1 MLTSGIFFKEFK
13 IKKKYSI
20 VKKKLLLI
28 IKDKNDLILS
38 FGNSYRNSFKKKS
51 IAKYKKFKNI
61 RVIGMGGSTLGSQT
75 IHDFLKHK
83 IRKNFLFI
91 DNLQPKQKKTT
102 KQFLSLVI
110 SKSGNTTET
119 IANANIFIKKKR

>member
-61 RVIGMGGSTLGSQT
+61 RVIGMG
-75 IHDFLKHK
+75 KVNK
-83 IRKNFLFI
+83 V
-91 DNLQPKQKKTT
+91 KK
-102 KQFLSLVI
+102 
-110 SKSGNTTET
+110 G
-119 IANANIFIKKKR
+119 

>member
-1 MLTSGIFFKEFK
+1 MFTSGIVFKGFR
-13 IKKKYSI
+13 IKKKTSK

-75 IHDFLKHK
+75 IYDFLKHK
-83 IRKNFLFI
+83 IRKNFVFS
-91 DNLQPKQKKTT
+91 DNIQSTLIKDKKKYTN
-102 KQFLSLVI
+102 LIV
-110 SKSGNTTET
+110 SKSGNTIET
-119 IANANIFIKKKR
+119 IVNTNILIKKK

>member
-1 MLTSGIFFKEFK
+1 MLTSGIVFKGFR
-13 IKKKYSI
+13 IKKKTSK
-20 VKKKLLLI
+20 VKKKLLLT

-38 FGNSYRNSFKKKS
+38 FGNNYRNSFKKKS

-75 IHDFLKHK
+75 IYNFLKHK

-91 DNLQPKQKKTT
+91 DNLQPKQKKLPNG
-102 KQFLSLVI
+102 F
-110 SKSGNTTET
+110 
-119 IANANIFIKKKR
+119 